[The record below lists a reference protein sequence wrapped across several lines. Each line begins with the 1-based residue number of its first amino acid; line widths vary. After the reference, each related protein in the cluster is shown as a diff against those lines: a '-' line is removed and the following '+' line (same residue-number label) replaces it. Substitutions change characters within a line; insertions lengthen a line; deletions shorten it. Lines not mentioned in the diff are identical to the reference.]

1 MNPVRHSE
9 DKKIDISNEEK
20 LCQHPDVSNGMNK
33 EVSERAPT
41 CRAVISGYGS
51 FAPAKKLT
59 NEELAKMVH
68 TSDEWI
74 TARTGIKVRHITT
87 DDETTAFLAI
97 EAAKRALAEA
107 NLDAGELELII
118 VATITPEMVFPS
130 TASFVQRAL
139 GAKKAWVFDLAA
151 ACSGFVYGLSI
162 VQQFIEGGRIKN
174 ALVIG
179 AETLTKITDWSDR
192 TSCILFG
199 DGAGAV
205 VLERSEGGRKGIMYS
220 TMSSDGDRWEALN
233 CQAYGSLHPPDKDL
247 DDPKKIYM
255 EIKGREVYQQAIRRI
270 VETVTECLQACGLS
284 IEDVRMVIS
293 HQMNA
298 RIIESA
304 AKRLKL
310 PGEKV
315 FLNIA
320 EYGNTS
326 AASVP
331 IAFDECVRAGKIKEG
346 DIVIFVA
353 FGAGLT
359 WGANV
364 IQF

>member
-1 MNPVRHSE
+1 MNPVRDSAGKNNRLCDRE
-9 DKKIDISNEEK
+9 EPGQYAQVANGIEK
-20 LCQHPDVSNGMNK
+20 LVKDCNG
-33 EVSERAPT
+33 SY
-41 CRAVISGYGS
+41 RAVITGHGS

-59 NEELAKMVH
+59 NSDLAKMVD

-74 TARTGIKVRHITT
+74 TARTGIRTRHITSAE
-87 DDETTAFLAI
+87 ETTAFLAT
-97 EAAKRALAEA
+97 EAANRALAEA
-107 NLDAGELELII
+107 KLDPGELEMLI

-130 TASFVQRAL
+130 TASFVQRSL
-139 GAKKAWVFDLAA
+139 GASRACVFDLAA
-151 ACSGFVYGLSI
+151 ACSGFIYSLSI
-162 VQQFIEGGRIKN
+162 VQQFLQSGRYKN

-179 AETLTKITDWSDR
+179 AETLTKITNWKDR
-192 TSCILFG
+192 SSCILFG

-205 VLERSEGGRKGIMYS
+205 VVEAVDDGRRGIIYSSMYS
-220 TMSSDGDRWEALN
+220 DGERWEALN
-233 CQAYGSLHPPDKDL
+233 CQAYGSRHPADKPL
-247 DDPKKIYM
+247 DDPNKIYM
-255 EIKGREVYQQAIRRI
+255 EIKGREVYQQAVRRI
-270 VETVTECLQACGLS
+270 VETVTECMERCELS
-284 IEDVRMVIS
+284 IEDVAMVIS

-304 AKRLKL
+304 AKRLEL
-310 PGEKV
+310 PNEKV
-315 FLNIA
+315 YINIS

-331 IAFDECVRAGKIKEG
+331 IAFDQCARSGRIKRG

-364 IQF
+364 VEF

>member
-1 MNPVRHSE
+1 MENMSDGM
-9 DKKIDISNEEK
+9 DKSTNE
-20 LCQHPDVSNGMNK
+20 HVPPY
-33 EVSERAPT
+33 RAIIT
-41 CRAVISGYGS
+41 GYGS
-51 FAPAKKLT
+51 FVPEKKLT
-59 NEELAKMVH
+59 NEDLSKMVD

-74 TARTGIKVRHITT
+74 TTRTGIKTRHISNEK
-87 DDETTAFLAI
+87 ETTAFLAA
-97 EAAKRALAEA
+97 EAAKRALAVA
-107 NLDAGELELII
+107 KLDASEVELII

-130 TASFVQRAL
+130 TASFVQQSL
-139 GAKKAWVFDLAA
+139 GAKKAWVFDLSA
-151 ACSGFVYGLSI
+151 ACSGFVYGLSV
-162 VQQFIEGGRIKN
+162 VQQFLESGRLKN

-179 AETLTKITDWSDR
+179 AETLTKITDWTER

-205 VLERSEGGRKGIMYS
+205 VLERADDGQKGIIYS
-220 TMSSDGDRWEALN
+220 TMSSDGNCWKALN
-233 CQAYGSLHPPDKDL
+233 CQAYGSRYPADKKL

-255 EIKGREVYQQAIRRI
+255 EIRGREVYQQAVRRI
-270 VETVTECLQACGLS
+270 VETVTTCLEKCDLS
-284 IEDVRMVIS
+284 LDDIKMVIS

-304 AKRLKL
+304 AKRLGL
-310 PGEKV
+310 PDEKV
-315 FLNIA
+315 FINIG

-331 IAFDECVRAGKIKEG
+331 IAFDDCVRQGKIERG

-359 WGANV
+359 WGANI

>member
-1 MNPVRHSE
+1 MNSRSKGPS
-9 DKKIDISNEEK
+9 
-20 LCQHPDVSNGMNK
+20 PFY
-33 EVSERAPT
+33 
-41 CRAVISGYGS
+41 RAVITGHGS
-51 FAPAKKLT
+51 FAPAKTLT
-59 NEELAKMVH
+59 NDELAKMVD

-74 TARTGIKVRHITT
+74 TTRTGIKVRHITT
-87 DDETTAFLAI
+87 ENESTAFLATQ
-97 EAAKRALAEA
+97 AAERALAEA
-107 NLDAGELELII
+107 RLDPAQLDLIV

-139 GAKKAWVFDLAA
+139 KATNSWVFDLAA

-162 VQQFIEGGRIKN
+162 VQQFLESGRLKN

-179 AETLTKITDWSDR
+179 AETLTKITDWTDR

-205 VLERSEGGRKGIMYS
+205 VLERRDDGAKGILYS
-220 TMSSDGDRWEALN
+220 TMYSDGDRWEALN
-233 CQAYGSLHPPDKDL
+233 CQAYGSRHPSSRQL

-255 EIKGREVYQQAIRRI
+255 QIKGREVYQQAIRRI
-270 VETVTECLQACGLS
+270 VETVNECLEACHLTLD
-284 IEDVRMVIS
+284 DVAMVIS

-304 AKRLKL
+304 TKRLGL
-310 PGEKV
+310 PDEKV
-315 FLNIA
+315 FININ

-331 IAFDECVRAGKIKEG
+331 IAFDECVRKGRIKRG
-346 DIVIFVA
+346 DIVILVA

>member
-1 MNPVRHSE
+1 
-9 DKKIDISNEEK
+9 
-20 LCQHPDVSNGMNK
+20 MNK
-33 EVSERAPT
+33 EVKVQPPT
-41 CRAVISGYGS
+41 YRAVISGYGS

-59 NEELAKMVH
+59 NEELAKKMD

-74 TARTGIKVRHITT
+74 TTRTGIKTRHIAAE
-87 DDETTAFLAI
+87 DETTAFLAT
-97 EAAKRALAEA
+97 EAAKIALAEA
-107 NLDAGELELII
+107 NLDAGDVELII

-130 TASFVQRAL
+130 TASFVQRSLKAN
-139 GAKKAWVFDLAA
+139 KAWVFDLAA

-162 VQQFIEGGRIKN
+162 VQQFMENGRIKN

-179 AETLTKITDWSDR
+179 AETLTKITNWGDR

-205 VLERSEGGRKGIMYS
+205 VLERAEDGRRGIIYS

-233 CQAYGSLHPPDKDL
+233 CQAYGSRYPADKEL
-247 DDPKKIYM
+247 EDPNKIYM
-255 EIKGREVYQQAIRRI
+255 EIKGREVYQQAVRRI
-270 VETVTECLQACGLS
+270 VEAVTECLDHCNMS
-284 IEDVRMVIS
+284 IDDISMVFS

-310 PGEKV
+310 PAEKV

-331 IAFDECVRAGKIKEG
+331 IAFDECVRVGKIKRG
-346 DIVIFVA
+346 DIIIFVA

>member
-1 MNPVRHSE
+1 MKNLNNSRSP
-9 DKKIDISNEEK
+9 
-20 LCQHPDVSNGMNK
+20 
-33 EVSERAPT
+33 AY
-41 CRAVISGYGS
+41 RAVITGNGS
-51 FAPAKKLT
+51 FTPEKLLT
-59 NEELAKMVH
+59 NDDLAKIVD
-68 TSDEWI
+68 TTDEWI
-74 TARTGIKVRHITT
+74 TTRTGIKTRHITT
-87 DDETTAFLAI
+87 DNESTAFLAI
-97 EAAKRALAEA
+97 EAAKKALAQT
-107 NLDAGELELII
+107 NLKAKELELII

-139 GAKKAWVFDLAA
+139 HANKAWVFDLAA

-162 VQQFIEGGRIKN
+162 VQQFMESGRINN

-179 AETLTKITDWSDR
+179 AETLTKITDWTDR

-205 VLERSEGGRKGIMYS
+205 VLQRREDGRKGIIYS
-220 TMSSDGDRWEALN
+220 TMHSDGERWEALN
-233 CQAYGSLHPPDKDL
+233 CQAYGSRYPAAKKL
-247 DDPKKIYM
+247 DNPKKIFM
-255 EIKGREVYQQAIRRI
+255 QIKGREVYQQAIRRI
-270 VETVTECLQACGLS
+270 VETVTKCLKTCDLN
-284 IEDVRMVIS
+284 IDDVKMLIS

-304 AKRLKL
+304 AKRLNV
-310 PGEKV
+310 PDEKV
-315 FLNIA
+315 FININ

-331 IAFDECVRAGKIKEG
+331 IAFDECVRKEKIKRG
-346 DIVIFVA
+346 DIVILVA

-364 IQF
+364 IEF

>member
-1 MNPVRHSE
+1 MDYHAHR
-9 DKKIDISNEEK
+9 
-20 LCQHPDVSNGMNK
+20 CQGSTHY
-33 EVSERAPT
+33 
-41 CRAVISGYGS
+41 CRQRNHRIFSHGS
-51 FAPAKKLT
+51 RQK
-59 NEELAKMVH
+59 
-68 TSDEWI
+68 
-74 TARTGIKVRHITT
+74 
-87 DDETTAFLAI
+87 
-97 EAAKRALAEA
+97 ALADA
-107 NLDAGELELII
+107 NLDAAELELII

-139 GAKKAWVFDLAA
+139 PAKKAWVFDLAA

-162 VQQFIEGGRIKN
+162 VQQFLESGRFKN

-179 AETLTKITDWSDR
+179 AETLTKITNWSDR

-205 VLERSEGGRKGIMYS
+205 VLERHNDGRGILYS
-220 TMSSDGDRWEALN
+220 TMSADGDRWEALN
-233 CQAYGSLHPPDKDL
+233 CQAYGSRYPAAKKL

-255 EIKGREVYQQAIRRI
+255 EIKGREVYQQAVRRI
-270 VETVTECLQACGLS
+270 VEAVTECMNHCELS
-284 IEDVRMVIS
+284 IDDIAMVIS

-304 AKRLKL
+304 VKRLKL
-310 PGEKV
+310 PDEKV

-320 EYGNTS
+320 EYGKTS

-331 IAFDECVRAGKIKEG
+331 IAFDECFWQGKIKPG
-346 DIVIFVA
+346 DIVIFVT
-353 FGAGLT
+353 FGAGLA

>member
-1 MNPVRHSE
+1 MN
-9 DKKIDISNEEK
+9 N
-20 LCQHPDVSNGMNK
+20 QTNGQ
-33 EVSERAPT
+33 SPAF
-41 CRAVISGYGS
+41 RAVIAGHGS
-51 FAPAKKLT
+51 FAPAKLLT
-59 NEELAKMVH
+59 NEELAEMVD

-74 TARTGIKVRHITT
+74 TTRTGIKVRHITE
-87 DDETTAFLAI
+87 DNESTAFLAT
-97 EAAKRALAEA
+97 EAAKKALAEA
-107 NLDAGELELII
+107 NLDSRDLELII

-139 GAKKAWVFDLAA
+139 KAKKAWVFDLSA

-162 VQQFIEGGRIKN
+162 VQQFIESGRINN

-179 AETLTKITDWSDR
+179 AETLSKITDWTDR
-192 TSCILFG
+192 GSCILFG

-205 VLERSEGGRKGIMYS
+205 VLQRNKDGQKGILYS
-220 TMSSDGDRWEALN
+220 TMHSDGNRWEALN
-233 CQAYGSLHPPDKDL
+233 CQAYGSRHPVSREL

-255 EIKGREVYQQAIRRI
+255 QIKGREVYQQAIRRI
-270 VETVTECLQACGLS
+270 VETVNECLDACELS
-284 IEDVRMVIS
+284 IDDLTMLVS

-304 AKRLKL
+304 AKRLNM
-310 PGEKV
+310 PSEKV
-315 FLNIA
+315 FINIG

-331 IAFDECVRAGKIKEG
+331 IAFDDCVRKGRIKRG
-346 DIVIFVA
+346 DIIILVA

-364 IQF
+364 IEF

>member
-1 MNPVRHSE
+1 
-9 DKKIDISNEEK
+9 
-20 LCQHPDVSNGMNK
+20 MNK
-33 EVSERAPT
+33 EVKQAHPKY
-41 CRAVISGYGS
+41 RAVIAGHGS
-51 FAPAKKLT
+51 FVPAKLLT
-59 NEELAKMVH
+59 NEDLAKMVD
-68 TSDEWI
+68 TTDEWI
-74 TARTGIKVRHITT
+74 TTRTGIKVRHITT
-87 DDETTAFLAI
+87 DKETTAFLAT

-107 NLDAGELELII
+107 QLDGDKVELII

-130 TASFVQRAL
+130 TASFVQRAIK
-139 GAKKAWVFDLAA
+139 ARKAWVFDLAA
-151 ACSGFVYGLSI
+151 ACSGFVYGVSI
-162 VQQFIEGGRIKN
+162 AQQFLESGRINN
-174 ALVIG
+174 ALIIG

-205 VLERSEGGRKGIMYS
+205 VLERSADGRKGVLYS
-220 TMSSDGDRWEALN
+220 TMHSDGSRWEALN
-233 CQAYGSLHPPDKDL
+233 CQAYGSLYPADKKL

-255 EIKGREVYQQAIRRI
+255 QIKGREVYQQAVRRI
-270 VETVTECLQACGLS
+270 VESVTEC
-284 IEDVRMVIS
+284 IEHCNIKVDDIGMVIS

-310 PGEKV
+310 PSEKV
-315 FLNIA
+315 FINID

-331 IAFDECVRAGKIKEG
+331 MAFDDCVRKGKIKRG
-346 DIVIFVA
+346 DIVVFVA

-364 IQF
+364 IEF

>member
-1 MNPVRHSE
+1 M
-9 DKKIDISNEEK
+9 DKRI
-20 LCQHPDVSNGMNK
+20 NGQP
-33 EVSERAPT
+33 SPYH
-41 CRAVISGYGS
+41 AVITGYGS
-51 FAPAKKLT
+51 FAPAKTLK
-59 NEELAKMVH
+59 NEELAKMVD

-74 TARTGIKVRHITT
+74 TTRTGIKVRHITT
-87 DDETTAFLAI
+87 DNETTAFLAT
-97 EAAKRALAEA
+97 EASKRALAEA
-107 NLDAGELELII
+107 NLNAGDVEIII

-130 TASFVQRAL
+130 TASFVQRTL
-139 GAKKAWVFDLAA
+139 RAKKAWVFDLAA

-162 VQQFIEGGRIKN
+162 VQQFIESGRFKN

-179 AETLTKITDWSDR
+179 AETLTKITDWTDR

-205 VLERSEGGRKGIMYS
+205 VLEQSNDEHRGILYS
-220 TMSSDGDRWEALN
+220 TMHSEGERWEALN
-233 CQAYGSLHPPDKDL
+233 CQAYGSRYPADKPL

-255 EIKGREVYQQAIRRI
+255 QINGREVYQQAIRRI
-270 VETVTECLQACGLS
+270 VETVRNCLDNCNLT
-284 IEDVRMVIS
+284 IDDIVMLIS

-298 RIIESA
+298 RIIESS
-304 AKRLKL
+304 AKRLNL
-310 PGEKV
+310 PPEKV
-315 FLNIA
+315 FLNIN

-331 IAFDECVRAGKIKEG
+331 IAFDECVRKGKIKRG
-346 DIVIFVA
+346 DIVILVA

-364 IQF
+364 IEF